1 MNDWQDAL
9 LSVREEYDD
18 EDSCQNHE
26 SRQHGDG
33 SDHAG
38 VGDPV
43 ASAADGLPS
52 VEKGTG
58 GSVLEADGERVE
70 HAVQTHVLPDPAL
83 SAHGG
88 HAVAARPPRIKG
100 RRARIRVRGRGG
112 QRYGERICNVL
123 RFSDS
128 GKVLG
133 RYFVSGKS
141 NQNKR
146 A

>member
-33 SDHAG
+33 GDHAG
-38 VGDPV
+38 VGAPV
-43 ASAADGLPS
+43 DLAAADGLPS

-88 HAVAARPPRIKG
+88 HAVAA
-100 RRARIRVRGRGG
+100 
-112 QRYGERICNVL
+112 
-123 RFSDS
+123 
-128 GKVLG
+128 
-133 RYFVSGKS
+133 
-141 NQNKR
+141 
-146 A
+146 